1 MFAIVREYVYSPHYD
16 FFISKSHRAAGYD
29 MKTFHMHKKY
39 EIYYLAEG
47 ARKYFIDDSVYPV
60 NAGNVVIIGP
70 DEVHKTASA
79 GDAPHTRYVLNFN
92 PEYFGPSWEW
102 GFDPFSFFNLG
113 IKVLTIS
120 MKLQGLFESI
130 FQRLYDL
137 NGKNSPEAVVL
148 RRALL
153 AELLITLK
161 SCAEEQ
167 AARHEGSEKLSNKTV
182 DKIIAY
188 ILNNYTSHLSLK
200 EIAAQFYISPYY
212 LSHLF
217 KKTTNLTV
225 VEYLNSVRIRAA
237 KKYLETTGCSVTRIA
252 AKTGFNTSAHFSRMF
267 KLGTGISPAQ
277 YRKYYSPDQKSE
289 SATP

>member
-1 MFAIVREYVYSPHYD
+1 
-16 FFISKSHRAAGYD
+16 

-60 NAGNVVIIGP
+60 NAGNIVIIGP
-70 DEVHKTASA
+70 DEIHKTASS

-92 PEYFGPSWEW
+92 PEYFGRSWDW
-102 GFDPFSFFNLG
+102 GFDPFSFFSLG
-113 IKVLTIS
+113 IKVLTVS

-137 NGKNSPEAVVL
+137 NGRNSPEAVVL

-167 AARHEGSEKLSNKTV
+167 AARHENSEKLSNKTV
-182 DKIIAY
+182 DRIIAF
-188 ILNNYTSHLSLK
+188 ILKNYTSQLNLK
-200 EIAAQFYISPYY
+200 GIAAQFYISPYY

-217 KKTTNLTV
+217 KKTTNLSV
-225 VEYLNSVRIRAA
+225 VEYINSVRIRAA
-237 KKYLETTGCSVTRIA
+237 KKLLETTGCSISSIA
-252 AKTGFNTSAHFSRMF
+252 TKTGFNTSAHFSRMF
-267 KLGTGISPAQ
+267 KLGTGMSPTQ
-277 YRKYYSPDQKSE
+277 YRRYYSPEHKDKT
-289 SATP
+289 ANP